1 MRWRWPTA
9 RSARWCTWSPPGCA
23 GSGSTVSTTP
33 PAPRSPP
40 GLVTWLPEPPDSD
53 DPEVAALAQRVLRA
67 HLDYLAGMGA
77 QLEPVEAALPAVAYR
92 VAERMVLDPADR
104 QRVLEGGDA
113 ATRLRTV
120 LALLRRESAI
130 VGRFGAVP
138 TPPDPSG
145 ASLN

>member
-1 MRWRWPTA
+1 V
-9 RSARWCTWSPPGCA
+9 G
-23 GSGSTVSTTP
+23 
-33 PAPRSPP
+33 
-40 GLVTWLPEPPDSD
+40 D
-53 DPEVAALAQRVLRA
+53 DPEVAALAGRALRA
-67 HLDYLAGMGA
+67 HATYLAGLG
-77 QLEPVEAALPAVAYR
+77 VEAEAIEAPLSGVAYR

-104 QRVLEGGDA
+104 QRVLEGVDA

-120 LALLRRESAI
+120 LALLRREAAI